1 MDLRYEAVLGNGI
14 LGVRMVRDM
23 YVNSH
28 LLSHAGTSY
37 GLSNLQFP
45 PSVSRLL
52 HTGPLKLVIS
62 ASGLIES
69 R

>member
-1 MDLRYEAVLGNGI
+1 MVL
-14 LGVRMVRDM
+14 DM

-37 GLSNLQFP
+37 GLLKGQRP
-45 PSVSRLL
+45 PSVSSLL

-62 ASGLIES
+62 ASGLTES